1 MSATNAIS
9 FTGSLTV
16 YNPTSMAAAV
26 ARSVTDL
33 LFNQTGDMYVQG
45 TMSIATSATVIPLG
59 GVTNPHWA
67 FFMNH
72 DDTNNLTIRNGAS
85 GADLIQLFP
94 GECAFVPLAVASV
107 PYGLANT
114 AACELEFMIFM
125 R

>member
-33 LFNQTGDMYVQG
+33 EFNQTGDMYVQG

-67 FFMNH
+67 FFMKH
-72 DDTNNLTIRNGAS
+72 DDTN
-85 GADLIQLFP
+85 LIQLFP
-94 GECAFVPLAVASV
+94 GECAFVPLAVAAV
-107 PYGLANT
+107 PYGIANT